1 MSVPSN
7 VGRYQMA
14 TDHGWRDALLLL
26 LLSTLPLVAGPL
38 ATNDATSTL
47 ITRSMANIDVREREE
62 MCNLQYVRTYAVTR
76 SRITAVG
83 TTTR

>member
-1 MSVPSN
+1 MRRRIVACNECSIQRGPIPD
-7 VGRYQMA
+7 G
-14 TDHGWRDALLLL
+14 DGWRDALLLL

-62 MCNLQYVRTYAVTR
+62 ICNLQYCTR
-76 SRITAVG
+76 CDTE
-83 TTTR
+83 